1 MCIKAFRLILYELVL
16 KFYFQAN
23 YQLLFETILILLFM
37 ELVSMLIF
45 LVAIPIVS
53 APSMFTIN
61 QAALEMLT
69 PLLADNPYEILFTT
83 LWDVD
88 TSTKTSA

>member
-1 MCIKAFRLILYELVL
+1 
-16 KFYFQAN
+16 
-23 YQLLFETILILLFM
+23 
-37 ELVSMLIF
+37 MLIF